1 MFYSFFLGTRS
12 CLPTWCPLLA
22 SKLHRTNIRLMPVDS
37 KYLQVLRFYDQNS
50 TLYPIFMNWV
60 ATWFPALSPISAGFG
75 FFFLPFL
82 SWYGCQFLSL
92 LPGMV
97 STTCYTCSLH
107 QPPDHLDA
115 HCLPAA
121 SLRTLTHQ
129 SGCLPADHCQASQI
143 PTPTCQP
150 ASQCL
155 LRESSPLLSCPA
167 ELTQWYKCKD
177 IILLLT
183 AEKNACSSHI
193 WHELSSS
200 LHLVYIAGY
209 FLSSNLFF
217 SFICI
222 FMEVK
227 HIQISASLS
236 VLSQSK
242 HTLVTNNQVKN

>member
-1 MFYSFFLGTRS
+1 MWSSLLVLTFMFYSFPLDTS

-22 SKLHRTNIRLMPVDS
+22 TKLHRTNIRLAPVDS

-97 STTCYTCSLH
+97 STTCYPCSLH

-129 SGCLPADHCQASQI
+129 PGHLPADHCQASQI
-143 PTPTCQP
+143 PAPTCQP

-155 LRESSPLLSCPA
+155 LPSWANPPVGPALSA
-167 ELTQWYKCKD
+167 KTWIWHGRGQQYECKD

-193 WHELSSS
+193 GHEC
-200 LHLVYIAGY
+200 LHLYI
-209 FLSSNLFF
+209 
-217 SFICI
+217 
-222 FMEVK
+222 
-227 HIQISASLS
+227 
-236 VLSQSK
+236 
-242 HTLVTNNQVKN
+242 